1 MISKETKDK
10 ILATADIVEV
20 ISDFVKLKKRGANYV
35 GLCPFHN
42 EKTPSFTVSPVK
54 RIFKCFGCGKA
65 GDVVT
70 FIMEHEKLT
79 YREALLYLAK
89 KYGIEVEET
98 EPDEQ
103 EKEKHKLRET
113 LFALNEFALQHFKTN
128 LHDTD
133 YGKSAALPYLTE
145 RGIPDYLVEKFE
157 IGLAMPGGREFVSHA
172 GLKGYKPELLVQGG
186 LAIKKGNDYADK
198 FVNRII
204 FPIHNITGK
213 IIGFGGRIL
222 GTKKDAPKYLNTQ
235 ETEIFVKRYN
245 LYGLYFAKK
254 KIVAEDKCY
263 LVEGYTDVIGF
274 HKAGIENVVASLG
287 TSLTVEQIIA
297 VRRFT
302 KNLVIVY
309 DGDYAGIK
317 ASLRGIDLALN
328 EGMNVKVVELPEGED
343 PDSISQKWSSSE
355 IVDFLNSNENDF
367 IVFKASILLKEAGN
381 DPFKRSQA
389 IHEILTSVGNI
400 SDKILRK
407 YYLKEIADKFSLEE
421 RILIDE
427 LNKILYNKSKYK
439 YSGADTNEETLKK
452 VTPSLPVIV
461 QGVDFKPQEEEI
473 VKILLKFG
481 DKKLKMP
488 DGSEFYVAD
497 VVINEIK
504 SDEFVFTV
512 PVYKKIFE
520 EYEQGQRELE
530 HFINHDDE
538 EIRKLTADILMSGY
552 KLSKIYSNFNIYTLS
567 EEERL
572 YNTVISTI
580 ILLKI
585 KILETERELLKK
597 ELKEAEAKKDETK
610 MLDLIQRISRINN
623 AILSFKK
630 EL

>member
-20 ISDFVKLKKRGANYV
+20 INDFVKLKKRGANYV

-70 FIMEHEKLT
+70 FVMEHEKLT
-79 YREALLYLAK
+79 YREALLYLAR

-98 EPDEQ
+98 EDDEQ
-103 EKEKHKLRET
+103 EQEKQKLRKT
-113 LFALNEFALQHFKTN
+113 LFDLNEFALQHFKTN
-128 LHDTD
+128 LYDTD
-133 YGKSAALPYLTE
+133 YGKSVALPYLAE
-145 RGIPDYLVEKFE
+145 RGIPDYLIEKFE
-157 IGLAMPGGREFVSHA
+157 IGLALPGGRELVSHA
-172 GLKGYKPELLVQGG
+172 GLKGYKVELLVQGG
-186 LAIKKGNDYADK
+186 LAVKKGNDYADK

-222 GTKKDAPKYLNTQ
+222 SAKKDVPKYLNTQ

-254 KIVAEDKCY
+254 KIVAEDKCF

-274 HKAGIENVVASLG
+274 HKAGIDNVVASLG

-297 VRRFT
+297 IRRFT

-328 EGMNVKVVELPEGED
+328 EGMNVKVVALPEGED
-343 PDSISQKWSSSE
+343 PDSISQQWSSSE
-355 IVDFLNSNENDF
+355 IVDFLTRNEKDF

-381 DPFKRSQA
+381 DPFKRSKA
-389 IHEILTSVGNI
+389 IHDILVSVSHI

-407 YYLKEIADKFSLEE
+407 YYLKEIADQFSLDEK
-421 RILIDE
+421 ILVDE
-427 LNKILYNKSKYK
+427 LNKVLYNRVKYK
-439 YSGADTNEETLKK
+439 HSGKNADDETLKK
-452 VTPSLPVIV
+452 NTPSLPVIV

-488 DGSEFYVAD
+488 DGNEFSVAD

-504 SDEFVFTV
+504 NDEFVFTI

-520 EYEQGQRELE
+520 EYEQGKRDTEY
-530 HFINHDDE
+530 FINHDDE

-552 KLSKIYSNFNIYTLS
+552 KLSKIYSNANIYTLS

-585 KILETERELLKK
+585 KMLETQRKLLKK
-597 ELKEAEAKKDETK
+597 ELKEAETHKDEAT
-610 MLDLIQRISRINN
+610 MLDLIQRISRVNN
-623 AILSFKK
+623 AILNFKK